1 MFWTLTD
8 AKHYRSINKT
18 ASDKNLCRQNVFDEV
33 DVAFRKKQVNI
44 KFVLMWHAKFGWHFN
59 SRFFVLLVS
68 KTNNNL
74 SHVKN
79 TN

>member
-33 DVAFRKKQVNI
+33 DVAFRKKN
-44 KFVLMWHAKFGWHFN
+44 KL
-59 SRFFVLLVS
+59 
-68 KTNNNL
+68 T
-74 SHVKN
+74 
-79 TN
+79 